1 MQVIFLPTSICV
13 IWYLQIKPFVIVTL
27 TLDGEKAAC
36 NKQEAKKKKTIH
48 IAHRLSISVYCNN
61 IIP

>member
-36 NKQEAKKKKTIH
+36 NKQEAKKKK
-48 IAHRLSISVYCNN
+48 NN
-61 IIP
+61 SHCAPAFHKCIL